1 MSQAMKSDKNKAVS
15 ARIAI
20 IEDDEGLRRIFA
32 GWLKD
37 AEGLEVVSQYGDAE
51 SALASL
57 PRDRPDVVLAD
68 INLPGLDG
76 IECVSRLKPQM
87 PKTQFMML
95 TVYEDAQRIFR
106 ALAAGAT
113 GYLLKRASRGELL
126 DAIAEVHRG
135 GSPMSSSIA
144 RKVVQSFTQA
154 SSTAPESAQLAV
166 RERQV
171 LDLMARGY
179 ISKEIADSLNIGIP
193 TVNTYIRR
201 IYEKLHV
208 HSRAQ
213 AVARYLAG

>member
-1 MSQAMKSDKNKAVS
+1 MKLGKHTDVS
-15 ARIAI
+15 VRIAI
-20 IEDDEGLRRIFA
+20 IEDDAGLRGIFA
-32 GWLKD
+32 GWLAD
-37 AEGLEVVSQYGDAE
+37 ADGIKVVSQFKDAE
-51 SALASL
+51 SALKTL
-57 PRDRPDVVLAD
+57 PGEPPDVVLAD

-76 IECVSRLKPQM
+76 IECVARLKPDM

-113 GYLLKRASRGELL
+113 GYLLKRASRAELL

-135 GSPMSSSIA
+135 GSPMTSSIA
-144 RKVVQSFTQA
+144 RKVVQSFTLAGA
-154 SSTAPESAQLAV
+154 STPEATELAP

-179 ISKEIADSLNIGIP
+179 VSKEIGESLNISVP

-208 HSRAQ
+208 HSRTH
-213 AVARYLAG
+213 AVAKYLGA

>member
-1 MSQAMKSDKNKAVS
+1 MKPDKNTSVPV
-15 ARIAI
+15 RIAI
-20 IEDDEGLRRIFA
+20 IEDDAGLRGIFA
-32 GWLKD
+32 GWLANAGEFK
-37 AEGLEVVSQYGDAE
+37 VVSQFKDAE
-51 SALASL
+51 SALKSL
-57 PRDRPDVVLAD
+57 PGNPPDVVLAD

-76 IECVSRLKPQM
+76 IECVARLKPAM

-113 GYLLKRASRGELL
+113 GYLLKRASRAELL

-135 GSPMSSSIA
+135 GSPMTSSIA
-144 RKVVQSFTQA
+144 RKVVQSFTPTGTTSMPGQ
-154 SSTAPESAQLAV
+154 TDLAP

-171 LDLMARGY
+171 LELMARGY
-179 ISKEIADSLNIGIP
+179 VSKEIGESLNIGVP

-208 HSRAQ
+208 HSRTH
-213 AVARYLAG
+213 AVAKYLGA

>member
-1 MSQAMKSDKNKAVS
+1 MSHAMKPDKNTGVS

-37 AEGLEVVSQYGDAE
+37 AGGMEVVGQYGDAE

-57 PRDRPDVVLAD
+57 PRERPDVVLAD

-76 IECVSRLKPQM
+76 IECVSQLKPQM

-144 RKVVQSFTQA
+144 RKVVQSFTQTG
-154 SSTAPESAQLAV
+154 STTPESAQLAV

-179 ISKEIADSLNIGIP
+179 ISKEIADNLNISIP

-213 AVARYLAG
+213 AVAKYLGG

>member
-1 MSQAMKSDKNKAVS
+1 MSHAMKPGKNTGVS
-15 ARIAI
+15 ARVAI
-20 IEDDEGLRRIFA
+20 IEDDEGLRSIFA
-32 GWLKD
+32 GWLNA

-51 SALASL
+51 TALASL
-57 PRDRPDVVLAD
+57 PRERPDVVLAD

-126 DAIAEVHRG
+126 AAIAEVHRG

-144 RKVVQSFTQA
+144 RKVVQSFTQGA
-154 SSTAPESAQLAV
+154 PTAPESAQLAA

-179 ISKEIADSLNIGIP
+179 ISKEIADNLNISIP